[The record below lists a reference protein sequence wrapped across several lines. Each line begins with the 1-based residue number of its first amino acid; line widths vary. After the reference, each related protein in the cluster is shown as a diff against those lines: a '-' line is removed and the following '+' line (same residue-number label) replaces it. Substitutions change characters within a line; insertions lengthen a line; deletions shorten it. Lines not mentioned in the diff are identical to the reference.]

1 MARIT
6 QLSMTNTALAG
17 LQANLNRVQKLQ
29 AQASSGLRIQVPSDD
44 PQGTATAMQMRSQ
57 QAADAQYTSNAGF
70 AASRLNAADTA
81 LQSLSRQV
89 TDVRNLVL
97 GSQNGSLSDGA
108 RTALSNQI
116 TQIKATV
123 AGLYN
128 TQYLGQ
134 PVFGGTS
141 AAGVALDPSNAYVG
155 DGNPVMVRISASATV
170 RVDVDGTT
178 IGADTLPGVLDQ
190 LALNV
195 TGTAGAPQSDLD
207 LLDSVLGGISAALG
221 AVGAAEKRVTTTGD
235 LVSAHSL
242 DLTAS
247 IARTE
252 QADLAEVLTKFS
264 SQQVA
269 YQAALGVAAKINQT
283 SLLDFIQ

>member
-81 LQSLSRQV
+81 LQSLSSQV
-89 TDVRNLVL
+89 TAVRNLVL

-141 AAGVALDPSNAYVG
+141 STGLALDDTNAYVG
-155 DGNPVMVRISASATV
+155 DGNPVMVRISASSTV
-170 RVDVDGTT
+170 RVDVDGTS

-195 TGTAGAPQSDLD
+195 TDPAGAPQSDLD
-207 LLDSVLGGISAALG
+207 LLDSVLGGISTALG
-221 AVGAAEKRVTTTGD
+221 GVGAAEARVTTTGN

-242 DLTAS
+242 DLTSS

>member
-6 QLSMTNTALAG
+6 QLSMSNTALAG
-17 LQANLNRVQKLQ
+17 LQANLNRVQALQ

-57 QAADAQYTSNAGF
+57 QAADAQYSTNADF
-70 AASRLNAADTA
+70 ATSRLNSADTA
-81 LQSLSRQV
+81 LQSLSDQV
-89 TDVRNLVL
+89 RVVRNLVL
-97 GSQNGSLSDGA
+97 QSQNGSLSDGA
-108 RTALSNQI
+108 RSALSDQI
-116 TQIKATV
+116 TQAKATV
-123 AGLYN
+123 ASLYN

-141 AAGVALDPSNAYVG
+141 STGTALDDSNNYVG
-155 DGNPVMVRISASATV
+155 DGNPVMVRISGSSTV
-170 RVDVDGTT
+170 RVDVDGASV
-178 IGADTLPGVLDQ
+178 GADTLPGVLDQ
-190 LALNV
+190 LAANV
-195 TGTAGAPQSDLD
+195 TDPAGAPQSDLD
-207 LLDSVLGGISAALG
+207 ALDGVLAGISTALGG
-221 AVGAAEKRVTTTGD
+221 VGAAELRVTNTSN

-247 IARTE
+247 IAQTT